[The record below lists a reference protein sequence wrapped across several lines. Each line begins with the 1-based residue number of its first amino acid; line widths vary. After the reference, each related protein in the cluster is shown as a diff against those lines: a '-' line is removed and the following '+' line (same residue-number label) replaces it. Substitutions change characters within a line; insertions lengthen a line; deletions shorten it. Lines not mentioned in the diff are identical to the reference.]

1 MNKKAFLK
9 VFVFS
14 LIYEFICYVALYS
27 LYLPDSLSK
36 EWKQLILIS
45 VIILL
50 SIIPF
55 VFSFIFVSKNKL
67 NTFKYCLSLF
77 LCLFVINIASLAIL
91 DIVDRINRSINPTT
105 CHGWDGLG
113 ECIGML
119 FANAGKIFMVI
130 YVTAISM
137 IGYFATHIGLTI
149 NDFIKG
155 KNKNKTGVIIA
166 KVLFTIIDFLLITG
180 LLFIILRI

>member
-77 LCLFVINIASLAIL
+77 LCLFVINIASWAII
-91 DIVDRINRSINPTT
+91 DIVDRINRIINPTT
-105 CHGWDGLG
+105 CHGFA

-119 FANAGKIFMVI
+119 FDKVWIMFYVI

-180 LLFIILRI
+180 LLFIMLRI